1 MRKAERILEGL
12 NERQREAVTTVDGPL
27 LVVAGPG
34 SGKTR
39 VLVARIA
46 WLLAAGHARMQ
57 EILAMTFTNKAAG
70 EMLERAEKL
79 LNRAGYQAQ
88 FQAGKGRLW
97 MGTFHSMFAR
107 IIRIHAERIGF
118 TSDFSIYDQQ
128 DSQQVVKRLLAEES
142 NKNVKPRPVHGFIS
156 WAKNRMLTED
166 QIDPQSPVQEMAVKL
181 MRPYD
186 EALRKANAMDF
197 DDLLLKTYQ
206 LLRRNEDVLDDCQ
219 RRWTHVMIDEFQDTN
234 TLQYRLAQMIAQR
247 HRNICAVGDD
257 CQSIYAFRGAEIRN
271 ILLFNRDFPDTK
283 IIRLEQNYRST
294 KNILKL
300 ADSVIKHNVGRID
313 KTLWTS
319 NNDGGKIDLFSAH
332 SGETEADKVVREIQ
346 NFMIRHQ
353 YRRKDFAVLY
363 RTNRLSRPF
372 EDALR
377 TSGIP
382 YRVYGSLSF
391 YQRKEVK
398 NACAYLRL
406 MVNPN
411 DVASFLR
418 VVNYPRRGIGA
429 VSQKAILAV
438 ARRSEEGLPYALAHL
453 NEIGLRSGKA
463 RRELHKFRELLSL
476 HATRLTEEKDIM
488 PVIES
493 LLRQSGLWEEI
504 RSDDTI
510 MVESRIEN
518 LQELLGAIKQ
528 HVSEDD
534 GTLSSFLQQ
543 VELVT
548 SEDESDAPLDSVTL
562 MTAHASKGLEFEVVF
577 LCGLEEGLFPVNFGD
592 DNAASQRQQPDKG
605 PAAATQVAVGDVDF
619 ENKEIRTML
628 DTIAILAD
636 PNHTAALS
644 RNKALGSVAARYR
657 KRLQTDNAWTVIE
670 AALDALDL
678 NQSPDVRNLRRIL
691 AKEAAASTTAE
702 EILRLADAVR
712 LRREINRITASVA
725 NQGAMAA
732 DACEEER
739 RLFYVAVTRA
749 KSRLFLSWARRRF
762 YAGEVRWGEPSRFL
776 SELDNSLLNLPA
788 RKKQVKPNMPTHF
801 ARFGRSNNKAANTR
815 KGRPV
820 RNRSVSS
827 QVRRASDF
835 GKIQQGR
842 KTAIESVVAGDRVRH
857 KMFGEGIVRSTSKT
871 GYGKQAV
878 VYFDRVGEKKLILQ
892 HAHLEKLS

>member
-1 MRKAERILEGL
+1 MHNSEHILEGL
-12 NERQREAVTTVDGPL
+12 NDKQREAVITVDGPL

-46 WLLAAGHARMQ
+46 WLLAAGHARAHQ
-57 EILAMTFTNKAAG
+57 VLAMTFTNKAAG
-70 EMLERAEKL
+70 EMLERAENL
-79 LNRAGYQAQ
+79 LERAGFTTQ
-88 FQAGKGRLW
+88 FRAGKSRLW

-128 DSQQVVKRLLAEES
+128 DSQQVVKRLLAEET
-142 NKNVKPRPVHGFIS
+142 NHNVKPRPVHGFIS

-181 MRPYD
+181 MGPYD
-186 EALRKANAMDF
+186 QALRRANAMDF

-206 LLRRNEDVLDDCQ
+206 LLRRHEDVLDDCQ

-319 NNDGGKIDLFSAH
+319 NDDGGKIDLFSAD
-332 SGETEADKVVREIQ
+332 SGESEADKVAREIR
-346 NFMIRHQ
+346 NLMVRHQ

-377 TSGIP
+377 TYGIP

-429 VSQKAILAV
+429 VSQKAILDF
-438 ARRSEEGLPYALAHL
+438 ARRSDGGLPHALNHIDA
-453 NEIGLRSGKA
+453 IGLRSGKA
-463 RRELHKFRELLSL
+463 RRELREFRDLIASHAKRLSE
-476 HATRLTEEKDIM
+476 AKDIL

-493 LLRQSGLWEEI
+493 LLRQSRLWEEI

-510 MVESRIEN
+510 AVESRIEN
-518 LQELLGAIKQ
+518 IQELLGAIKQ
-528 HVSEDD
+528 HVSDD
-534 GTLSSFLQQ
+534 EGTLSSFLQQ

-548 SEDESDAPLDSVTL
+548 GDDESEAPLDSVTL

-577 LCGLEEGLFPVNFGD
+577 LCGLEEELFPVIFGD
-592 DNAASQRQQPDKG
+592 DKAASQRQQPVSG
-605 PAAATQVAVGDVDF
+605 PSGAKQANVGEVDF
-619 ENKEIRTML
+619 ENKEVRIAL
-628 DTIAILAD
+628 DAIAIMAD

-644 RNKALGSVAARYR
+644 RNSALESVAARFR
-657 KRLQTDNAWTVIE
+657 KRLRSDNAWTVVVG
-670 AALDALDL
+670 ALDALNL
-678 NQSPDVRNLRRIL
+678 NQSQDMRNLRKIL
-691 AKEAAASTTAE
+691 AKEAAQCSTVE

-712 LRREINRITASVA
+712 LRQEIGRITATVA
-725 NQGAMAA
+725 DQEATAA

-762 YAGEVRWGEPSRFL
+762 YAGDVRWGEPSRFL
-776 SELDNSLLNLPA
+776 NELDNTLLNLPA
-788 RKKQVKPNMPTHF
+788 KKKQFKPYVSPHST
-801 ARFGRSNNKAANTR
+801 RYGRSNYQSTPTR
-815 KGRPV
+815 KGRHV
-820 RNRSVSS
+820 RNPSVSS

-835 GKIQQGR
+835 GRLQQGR
-842 KTAIESVVAGDRVRH
+842 KAAVESVVAGDRVRH
-857 KMFGEGIVRSTSKT
+857 KMFGEGVVLNTSKT

-878 VYFDRVGEKKLILQ
+878 VYFERAGEKKLILQ